1 MSQDNH
7 CSLDDL
13 RFKRFTHALRY
24 QQTSLSRRKISIS
37 KRVKLATLELRDDYL
52 PLFVDNFLSVSM
64 ISIVEKISLGNER
77 ESCRLFA
84 CREKCQVFEV

>member
-13 RFKRFTHALRY
+13 RFKRYTHALRY
-24 QQTSLSRRKISIS
+24 QQTSLPRRKIFIFE
-37 KRVKLATLELRDDYL
+37 RVKQAKRELRRDYL

-64 ISIVEKISLGNER
+64 ISIVEKISSGKEE

>member
-24 QQTSLSRRKISIS
+24 QQK
-37 KRVKLATLELRDDYL
+37 
-52 PLFVDNFLSVSM
+52 
-64 ISIVEKISLGNER
+64 EKKKESFRHHIEDEVTQLGST
-77 ESCRLFA
+77 ESD
-84 CREKCQVFEV
+84 